1 LLNRFEDATVYQT
14 WAYGAV
20 RWGQSNLSHLVLK
33 RNREVVA
40 MAQLRI
46 VRPRHFNCGIAYLT
60 WGPLC
65 QPKTEELDP
74 ETIGRLA
81 KALYDEYVGKRR
93 LYLRILPNAFVESRR
108 GMLFRSGFS
117 RYFNEQSGH
126 ATTYRTLVLGLDL
139 SLDELRKRL
148 DQKWRNQLNRAERNG
163 LSIIE
168 DDKTEHYQVFA
179 DIYKQMWDRK
189 RFETT
194 VDIKAFGRIQEAL
207 PKSQKLKVLICKHAN
222 VPVGG
227 IVCSTMGTT
236 AIYVLGAT
244 SDSGLK
250 TKGAYLLQWTMIKWL
265 KENGFHNYDLGG
277 IDPEAN
283 PGVYHFKLGLSRQD
297 LSRIPALE
305 ACVSAL
311 SSVSMKVADFVQ
323 CGMRGS
329 FPKLIKWR
337 IARLLRWRGRRSN
350 NG

>member
-1 LLNRFEDATVYQT
+1 
-14 WAYGAV
+14 
-20 RWGQSNLSHLVLK
+20 
-33 RNREVVA
+33 
-40 MAQLRI
+40 
-46 VRPRHFNCGIAYLT
+46 
-60 WGPLC
+60 
-65 QPKTEELDP
+65 
-74 ETIGRLA
+74 
-81 KALYDEYVGKRR
+81 
-93 LYLRILPNAFVESRR
+93 
-108 GMLFRSGFS
+108 MLFRSGFS

-168 DDKTEHYQVFA
+168 DDKTEHYQMFA

-277 IDPEAN
+277 IDPEVN

-329 FPKLIKWR
+329 FPKLMKWR